1 MKKFVLLLVIVFSS
15 AVYSQEDAWVY
26 FNAKPN
32 AQAFFDNPLSEL
44 SQRSLDRR
52 IAQNIVLDIKDV
64 PIHQTYIDQITN
76 TQGIVVLA
84 KSKWFNALHV
94 QGSEESIR
102 ALTNLNFVERV
113 DFANRLLN
121 NPLRPDVPR
130 KKMKKVNKKFETDAF
145 FNYGSSANQIEML
158 NGQLLHQ
165 LNFTGTGKIIAVMDG
180 GFPGVDTAEPFS
192 RLRDNNQILGGY
204 DYVNR
209 NADFYTGIS
218 HGTMVLSTMGGF
230 QDNELVGTAPDASYY
245 LFITEDGAN
254 EWPLELSLWVEAAEE
269 ADRLGA
275 DIITTSLGYTEFD
288 NPNYNFTYADMNGT
302 STFISKG
309 LDIAFT
315 RGMVCV
321 NSAGNSGN
329 DPWFYISAPADAI
342 NALAIGAVNAAGNYA
357 SFSSQGPSFDGRVK
371 PDVVAQG
378 QQSVLSSTSGNITTA
393 SGTSFSGP
401 ITAGMVA
408 CLWQA
413 LPSAT
418 NAEIMQLIKQSASIY
433 NNPTNE
439 LGYGIPDFS
448 LALNSGLLKVNT
460 VDQQKFMMYPNP
472 VVDSVSIAFP
482 AGYEDATVYFYNSMG
497 QLILSKELNAE
508 SKKVDLA
515 GFSSGV
521 YSYQITTKNGS
532 QSGKISKR

>member
-1 MKKFVLLLVIVFSS
+1 MKRIALVLLILFSFTM
-15 AVYSQEDAWVY
+15 YGQEDAWVY

-52 IAQNIVLDIKDV
+52 ANQNIGLDFKDV
-64 PIHQTYIDQITN
+64 PINQSYIDQISA

-84 KSKWFNALHV
+84 KSKWFNALHI
-94 QGSEESIR
+94 QGSEDAIR
-102 ALTNLNFVERV
+102 LLTDLSFVERV
-113 DFANRLLN
+113 DFANRVLN
-121 NPLRPDVPR
+121 NPLRTAVP
-130 KKMKKVNKKFETDAF
+130 KKRIKKVNKVFETDVL
-145 FNYGSSANQIEML
+145 FNYGNSANQIQML

-165 LNFTGTGKIIAVMDG
+165 QNFTGEGKIIAVMDG
-180 GFPGVDTAEPFS
+180 GFPGVNTATTFS
-192 RLRDNNQILGGY
+192 RLRNNNQILGGY

-209 NADFYTGIS
+209 STDFYSGLS
-218 HGTMVLSTMGGF
+218 HGTLVLSTMGGF
-230 QDNELVGTAPDASYY
+230 KDNELVGTAPDASYY

-269 ADRLGA
+269 ADRLGV
-275 DIITTSLGYTEFD
+275 DIINTSLGYTEFD

-302 STFISKG
+302 TTFISKG
-309 LDIAFT
+309 LDIAFS
-315 RGMVCV
+315 RGMICV

-329 DPWFYISAPADAI
+329 SPWFYISAPADAI
-342 NALAIGAVNAAGNYA
+342 NALAIGAVNAAGDYA
-357 SFSSQGPSFDGRVK
+357 TFSSQGPSSDGRVK

-413 LPSAT
+413 LPNAT
-418 NAEIMQLIKQSASIY
+418 NSEIMQLIKQSASTF

-439 LGYGIPDFS
+439 LGYGIPDFN
-448 LALNSGLLKVNT
+448 LALNNGLLNVNT
-460 VDQQKFMMYPNP
+460 SDKVRFMVYPNP
-472 VVDSVSIAFP
+472 ATDAVTIAFP
-482 AGYEDATVYFYNSMG
+482 TGFDNATIFLYNTMG
-497 QLILSKELNAE
+497 QLMVSRELTSEDKGIPLN
-508 SKKVDLA
+508 
-515 GFSSGV
+515 GFSSGIYLYKIESV
-521 YSYQITTKNGS
+521 SAS
-532 QSGKISKR
+532 QSGKITIR

>member
-1 MKKFVLLLVIVFSS
+1 MKKFVLLVVIVFSS
-15 AVYSQEDAWVY
+15 ATYSQEDAWVY

-52 IAQNIVLDIKDV
+52 ITQNIALDIKDA
-64 PIHQTYIDQITN
+64 PITQTYIDQITA
-76 TQGIVVLA
+76 TQGIVVRA

-94 QGSEESIR
+94 QGSEETIR
-102 ALTNLNFVERV
+102 AFTTLNFVERV

-121 NPLRPDVPR
+121 NPLRPAVPR
-130 KKMKKVNKKFETDAF
+130 KKMKKVNKKFETDSF

-165 LNFTGTGKIIAVMDG
+165 QNFTGTGKIIAVMDG
-180 GFPGVDTAEPFS
+180 GFPGVDVAAPFS

-245 LFITEDGAN
+245 LFITEDGDN

-269 ADRLGA
+269 ADRVGA

-309 LDIAFT
+309 LDVAFS

-413 LPSAT
+413 LPNAT

-433 NNPTNE
+433 NSPTTE
-439 LGYGIPDFS
+439 LGYGIPDFNQ
-448 LALNSGLLKVNT
+448 ALNSGLLKLNT
-460 VDQQKFMMYPNP
+460 VDVQKFMIYPNP

-482 AGYEDATVYFYNSMG
+482 AGYGDATIYFYNSMG
-497 QLILSKELNAE
+497 QLILSKAINA
-508 SKKVDLA
+508 KNKRVDLA
-515 GFSSGV
+515 GISSGM
-521 YSYQITTKNGS
+521 YSYQITSKNGS

>member
-1 MKKFVLLLVIVFSS
+1 MKRFVLVLVILFSIEM
-15 AVYSQEDAWVY
+15 YGQEDAWVY

-32 AQAFFDNPLSEL
+32 AQTFFDNPLLEL
-44 SQRSLDRR
+44 SQRSLNRR
-52 IAQNIVLDIKDV
+52 TAQNIGLDIKDA
-64 PIHQTYIDQITN
+64 PIDQSYIDQITA
-76 TQGIVVLA
+76 TPGIVVLA
-84 KSKWFNALHV
+84 KSKWFNALHI
-94 QGSEESIR
+94 QGSEDAIR
-102 ALTNLNFVERV
+102 SLTNLSFVTRV

-121 NPLRPDVPR
+121 NPLRPMVA
-130 KKMKKVNKKFETDAF
+130 KKKIKKVNKVFETDVF
-145 FNYGSSANQIEML
+145 FNYGTSANQIEML

-165 LNFTGTGKIIAVMDG
+165 QNFTGEGKIIAVMDG
-180 GFPGVDTAEPFS
+180 GFPGVNTASTFS

-218 HGTMVLSTMGGF
+218 HGTLVLSTMGGF
-230 QDNELVGTAPDASYY
+230 KDSELVGTAPDASYY

-269 ADRLGA
+269 ADRLGV
-275 DIITTSLGYTEFD
+275 DIINTSLGYTEFD

-302 STFISKG
+302 TTFISKG
-309 LDIAFT
+309 LDIAFS

-321 NSAGNSGN
+321 NSAGNSGSS
-329 DPWFYISAPADAI
+329 PWFYISAPADAI

-413 LPSAT
+413 LPNAT
-418 NAEIMQLIKQSASIY
+418 NVEILQMIKESASIF

-439 LGYGIPDFS
+439 LGYGIPDFN
-448 LALNSGLLKVNT
+448 LALNNGLLKLNVSN
-460 VDQQKFMMYPNP
+460 QEKFMIYPNP
-472 VVDSVSIAFP
+472 ATDVVSIAFP
-482 AGYEDATVYFYNSMG
+482 AGYEKGTISLYNMMG
-497 QLILSKELNAE
+497 QLIVSKELTSE
-508 SKKVDLA
+508 SKSVALA
-515 GFSSGV
+515 GFSSGM
-521 YSYQITTKNGS
+521 YLYKLESGSAS
-532 QSGKISKR
+532 QSGKITIR